1 MYKGQRPARRSLP
14 LVIFAPPPGCIGAC
28 RVCRLL
34 SCPAQW
40 AAMSMVPSIQV
51 RQELPALSFHVEPS
65 E

>member
-1 MYKGQRPARRSLP
+1 MYKGQGPACRSLP
-14 LVIFAPPPGCIGAC
+14 LVMFVPGLRGPR

-34 SCPAQW
+34 DCPAQL